1 MLLLLIDDLCLLVC
15 IPPSTTTYFKS
26 VGILKKCV
34 GKISWP
40 NVVGKFGV
48 FIIKK
53 EMQNY
58 INIQSRRNQTFTG
71 DNRYKIL

>member
-1 MLLLLIDDLCLLVC
+1 M
-15 IPPSTTTYFKS
+15 
-26 VGILKKCV
+26 
-34 GKISWP
+34 
-40 NVVGKFGV
+40 KF

-71 DNRYKIL
+71 DNCYKICTDDYDNNEYLDVKYIRLFTDDIIWCL

>member
-1 MLLLLIDDLCLLVC
+1 ML
-15 IPPSTTTYFKS
+15 S
-26 VGILKKCV
+26 VNLEC
-34 GKISWP
+34 
-40 NVVGKFGV
+40 
-48 FIIKK
+48 FIMKK